1 MILSTGQGG
10 QVGTALAEYGK
21 VIGIDDFDLAKG
33 DANAL
38 LEQIRPHAV
47 INAAAYTG
55 VDRAEADRENAFSVN
70 ATGAMKLAHACR
82 SRGIPFIQISTDYV
96 FDGTS
101 SIAYAEEDR
110 TAPINVYGES
120 KEAAERAVLLAGGTV
135 MRTSWVFSSVGS
147 NFLKTIVRLAGEQK
161 ELRIVADQHG
171 CPTHASDVARI
182 AVALTE
188 QPAGIYHAC
197 GGPPTTWH
205 QFAKAIVDEAKKR
218 RKLVCEK
225 VTPITTAEFPTP
237 ARRPMMS
244 VLDTSKLRARGIV
257 PAAWLDGV
265 RQSLVEL
272 LP

>member
-1 MILSTGQGG
+1 MILSTGEGG
-10 QVGTALAEYGK
+10 QVGTALTDYGK
-21 VIGIDDFDLAKG
+21 VIGLADYDLTKT
-33 DANAL
+33 DPNTV
-38 LEQIRPHAV
+38 LERFRPHAV
-47 INAAAYTG
+47 INAAAFTG
-55 VDRAEADRENAFSVN
+55 VDRAESEREAAFAIN

-82 SRGIPFIQISTDYV
+82 ARGIPFVQISTDYV

-101 SIAYAEEDR
+101 SIAYNEDDR
-110 TAPINVYGES
+110 TSPLNVYGES
-120 KEAAERAVLLAGGTV
+120 KEAGERAVLLAGGTI

-147 NFLKTIVRLAGEQK
+147 NFLKTILRLAGEQK

-171 CPTHASDVARI
+171 CPTHASEVARM

-197 GGPPTTWH
+197 GAPATTWH
-205 QFAKAIVDEAKKR
+205 QFAKTIVDEARKR
-218 RKLVCEK
+218 RKLVCER

-237 ARRPMMS
+237 AKRPMMS
-244 VLDTSKLRARGIV
+244 VLDTSKLRAKGIV
-257 PAAWLDGV
+257 PAPWLDGV